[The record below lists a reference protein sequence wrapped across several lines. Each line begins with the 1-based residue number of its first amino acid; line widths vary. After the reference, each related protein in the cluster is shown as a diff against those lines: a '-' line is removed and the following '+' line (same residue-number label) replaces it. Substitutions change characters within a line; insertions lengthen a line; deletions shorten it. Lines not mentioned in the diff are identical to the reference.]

1 MKLPPARIRTW
12 MASENGRAVMNE
24 AAVALSEDLHA
35 IAKLLPSGEEPK
47 EYLVKLLFPRFYKS
61 TSTNED

>member
-1 MKLPPARIRTW
+1 MKLSPARIRTF

-24 AAVALSEDLHA
+24 AAVAIAEDLHA
-35 IAKLLPSGEEPK
+35 IAKLLPDGEEPK

-61 TSTNED
+61 VSTNEN

>member
-1 MKLPPARIRTW
+1 

-24 AAVALSEDLHA
+24 AAVAIAEDLHA

-61 TSTNED
+61 VSTNED